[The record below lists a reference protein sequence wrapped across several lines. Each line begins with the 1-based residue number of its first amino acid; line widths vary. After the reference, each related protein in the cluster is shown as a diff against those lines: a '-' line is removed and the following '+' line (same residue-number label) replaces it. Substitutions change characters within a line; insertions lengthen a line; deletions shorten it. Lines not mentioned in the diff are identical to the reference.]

1 MVADD
6 DLSDVPAGPVRPDDL
21 TATRRV
27 IEQQMGGR
35 ERVRALRLAGRRTAR
50 DFVAAFFDDA
60 SFVELGTFAGMAT
73 GAPTTVAGDGRL
85 TGHALLGGH
94 AVGVIVDDVTV
105 KRATS
110 TALNARKAERV
121 VQLAQRGGMPVLF
134 VGEAAGARLPE
145 TLRGDVF
152 ASEPIYPWLFA
163 PERPPVVAAIVGESY
178 GGSSFVAALA
188 DITVM
193 TKGSVLAITS
203 PRVIATATGEAV
215 TPAALGG
222 ADVLAART
230 DLVDVVVGDDRELD
244 RVLGLALG
252 FFTEPSASGGE
263 RPDGDLRA
271 CVPLDPNVAYD
282 VRGVVDAIVDVGSF
296 LELGSARGRSI
307 VTGLGRIDGRVVGL
321 LASQPLHEAG
331 ALSPVACEKAA
342 RLTRLCDRFDF
353 PIVCLVDTP
362 GFQVGV
368 HVEHAG
374 MMRRALEL
382 VGVNTAARVPV
393 VTVILRKA
401 FGLAFFAM
409 FSPDHGG
416 DVVLAWPGAQIGFM
430 APTVAA
436 NVLFGDE
443 IAAAPTARRRAL
455 LDERAAALDASAAV
469 LDVAAAMGID
479 EIIDVVDTV
488 PLIRQTLDRLCS
500 R

>member
-1 MVADD
+1 
-6 DLSDVPAGPVRPDDL
+6 
-21 TATRRV
+21 
-27 IEQQMGGR
+27 
-35 ERVRALRLAGRRTAR
+35 
-50 DFVAAFFDDA
+50 
-60 SFVELGTFAGMAT
+60 
-73 GAPTTVAGDGRL
+73 
-85 TGHALLGGH
+85 
-94 AVGVIVDDVTV
+94 
-105 KRATS
+105 
-110 TALNARKAERV
+110 
-121 VQLAQRGGMPVLF
+121 
-134 VGEAAGARLPE
+134 
-145 TLRGDVF
+145 
-152 ASEPIYPWLFA
+152 
-163 PERPPVVAAIVGESY
+163 
-178 GGSSFVAALA
+178 
-188 DITVM
+188 
-193 TKGSVLAITS
+193 VLAITS

-215 TPAALGG
+215 SPEALGG

-244 RVLGLALG
+244 RVLRQALG
-252 FFTEPSASGGE
+252 FFTEPVADGGE
-263 RPDGDLRA
+263 RPVDDLRA
-271 CVPLDPNVAYD
+271 CVPVDPNVAYD

-296 LELGSARGRSI
+296 LELGSARGRSV
-307 VTGLGRIDGRVVGL
+307 VTGLGRIDGRAVGV

-331 ALSPVACEKAA
+331 ALSPAACEKAA
-342 RLTRLCDRFDF
+342 RLTRLCDRFDL

-368 HVEHAG
+368 QVEHAG

-443 IAAAPTARRRAL
+443 IAAAPQASQRAL
-455 LDERAAALDASAAV
+455 LDERAAQLDASAAV

-479 EIIDVVDTV
+479 EIIDVADTV
-488 PLIRQTLDRLCS
+488 PLIRQTLDRLAPRGGPRGVS
-500 R
+500 